1 MISIVYLILQS
12 NYLLFFFSST
22 PFRIDVAILQE
33 PNEPQQKEFD
43 RHNKKC
49 EQKWPIKSSQPL
61 DPSILWL
68 TNRYY

>member
-22 PFRIDVAILQE
+22 RFRFDVTILQE

-43 RHNKKC
+43 RHNKK
-49 EQKWPIKSSQPL
+49 WPIKSSQPL
-61 DPSILWL
+61 DPSIG
-68 TNRYY
+68 YG